1 MITLRGVTK
10 SYGSQAVVDGVDLD
24 LGRIGVTSIIGPN
37 GAGKSTLLS
46 IVGRLL
52 SMDHGTVDIDGLD
65 ITTTS
70 GRVLAKKIAMLH
82 QDNHLTARLTV
93 GELVAFGRYPHSRG
107 RLTNDDKKRIDEALR
122 YLDLTELQFRF
133 LDELSGGQ
141 RQRAFIAMVLAQDT
155 DYVLLDEPLNNLD
168 LRHAVE
174 IMRLLRRAADDLGKR
189 VVLVMHDI
197 NFASVYSDE
206 IIAVAGGRIIH
217 QGPVETIMRPEVLS
231 AIYETPIDVQSIDG
245 KLISLH
251 YT

>member
-10 SYGSQAVVDGVDLD
+10 TYGSVPVVDSVDLD

-37 GAGKSTLLS
+37 GAGKSTVLS
-46 IVGRLL
+46 IIGRLL
-52 SMDHGTVDIDGLD
+52 TMDAGAVEIDGLN
-65 ITTTS
+65 TRTTS
-70 GRVLAKKIAMLH
+70 GRILAKKVALLH
-82 QDNHLTARLTV
+82 QDNFLTARLTV
-93 GELVAFGRYPHSRG
+93 GELVAFGRYPHSRD
-107 RLTNDDKKRIDEALR
+107 RLTVDDKSRIANALA
-122 YLDLTELQFRF
+122 YLDLTELQTRF

-174 IMRLLRRAADDLGKR
+174 IMRLLRRAADEMGKR

-206 IIAVAGGRIIH
+206 IVAMSNGRIVR
-217 QGPVETIMRPEVLS
+217 QGPVDDIMQPEVLS
-231 AIYETPIDVQSIDG
+231 SIYETPIDVQSING
-245 KLISLH
+245 NRISFH